1 MRRIVVLLAIVLGML
16 ATALPAWAVT
26 GNYQEDTEHPFV
38 GLVTFYDADGEYMHR
53 CSGSLLTPTVFLTA
67 GHCTTGGVDESGQ
80 VIPDPTTARVYFQ
93 QDAGANLDPKT
104 GVDPVTGYPETC
116 AEGTLGVTCATSDE
130 LYNYGFDEFAGFP
143 DTRDVGLVILD
154 QPIDLPEYGALAA
167 PGTLDRLA
175 ARRGQQEVTFTVSG
189 YGLSRTNPVF
199 VESYRERLM
208 AKTKLVNLRSA
219 LNGGFNLQLSANPGG
234 GRGGTCFGD
243 SGGPILYGG
252 FGSNTIVGVN
262 SFVLNGNCR
271 GVAFAYRTDTRAVF
285 DWIRGI
291 VGEEEFAEIEIVRL

>member
-1 MRRIVVLLAIVLGML
+1 MRRLVVLLAIVLGML

-26 GNYQEDTEHPFV
+26 GNYVEDNQHPFV
-38 GLVTFYDADGEYMHR
+38 GLVTFYDETGEFSHR

-67 GHCTTGGVDESGQ
+67 GHCTDGA
-80 VIPDPTTARVYFQ
+80 TTARVYFQ
-93 QDAGANLDPKT
+93 QDAGANYDPET
-104 GVDPVTGYPETC
+104 EVDPVTGYPETC
-116 AEGTLGVTCATSDE
+116 AQGTLGVTCATSDE

-143 DTRDVGLVILD
+143 NTRDVGLVILD
-154 QPIDLPEYGALAA
+154 QPIELSEYGALAA
-167 PGTLDRLA
+167 PGSLDRLA
-175 ARRGQQEVTFTVSG
+175 TRRGQQEVTFTISG
-189 YGLSRTNPVF
+189 YGLSRVNPVV

-243 SGGPILYGG
+243 SGGPVFYGG
-252 FGSNTIVGVN
+252 FESNTIVGVN

-285 DWIRGI
+285 AWIRGI